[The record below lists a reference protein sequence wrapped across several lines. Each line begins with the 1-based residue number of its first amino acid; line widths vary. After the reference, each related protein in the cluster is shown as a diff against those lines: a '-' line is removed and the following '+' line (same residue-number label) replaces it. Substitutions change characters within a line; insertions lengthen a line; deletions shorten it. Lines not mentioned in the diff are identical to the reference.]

1 MNEIIPFKKSILFKT
16 AISSISDINLSYDYK
31 INDDIIEGNFDLY
44 GSYKMT
50 EASVNTE
57 EFIYNIPFSIA
68 LSDRIDKNSINLELD
83 NYNYNIKKDVLELD
97 INLKLN
103 YEEIEESNIEN
114 TLDNIVIENNNPIQ
128 NIEITNDSLITNIKE
143 ENEINKETLST
154 LTNAFIDDIDE
165 IEYKV
170 HIIKE
175 NETIESICNKY
186 KITLDD
192 AKKYNDITNLNI
204 NDKLI
209 FPINNE

>member
-31 INDDIIEGNFDLY
+31 IYDDIIEGNFDLY

-103 YEEIEESNIEN
+103 
-114 TLDNIVIENNNPIQ
+114 
-128 NIEITNDSLITNIKE
+128 
-143 ENEINKETLST
+143 
-154 LTNAFIDDIDE
+154 
-165 IEYKV
+165 
-170 HIIKE
+170 
-175 NETIESICNKY
+175 
-186 KITLDD
+186 
-192 AKKYNDITNLNI
+192 
-204 NDKLI
+204 
-209 FPINNE
+209 